1 MNPCQN
7 EHDET
12 TLEANNLV
20 ALTGGSMQPVIVFLR
35 MRAQELM
42 QIAKSSTNKDIV
54 ERLEAMSQEMM
65 DMATYLEA
73 SG

>member
-1 MNPCQN
+1 
-7 EHDET
+7 
-12 TLEANNLV
+12 
-20 ALTGGSMQPVIVFLR
+20 MQPVIVFLR

-42 QIAKSSTNKDIV
+42 QIAKSSTNKEIV

-65 DMATYLEA
+65 DMATYLEE

>member
-1 MNPCQN
+1 
-7 EHDET
+7 
-12 TLEANNLV
+12 
-20 ALTGGSMQPVIVFLR
+20 MQPVIVFLR

-42 QIAKSSTNKDIV
+42 QIAKSSTNKDVV